1 MTSTLIRGDDDGLA
15 VRRFADPADAQAA
28 CAAREE
34 EPAAY
39 AYAPGA
45 ITCAIKTPPASVQRG
60 GLTKSHKLA
69 HELGISPSMVRKAI
83 MKGELPA
90 IPHGERSL
98 MIPNRICRLV
108 KTYGL
113 RGVAGMVARGEL

>member
-1 MTSTLIRGDDDGLA
+1 M
-15 VRRFADPADAQAA
+15 
-28 CAAREE
+28 
-34 EPAAY
+34 
-39 AYAPGA
+39 
-45 ITCAIKTPPASVQRG
+45 KTPFTSSAGAGEIRAPALSVSTG
-60 GLTKSHKLA
+60 GLTKSHVLA
-69 HELGISPSMVRKAI
+69 HEIGISPAMVRRAI

-113 RGVAGMVARGEL
+113 RGVAGMVARGELGTERLL